1 MDEAKRQELHARRA
15 ALLEEKRKQD
25 FVRRR
30 AEYVAMVPILTALE
44 AAGDD
49 YDSDTYRGVRGIFN
63 DWAHDP
69 DRFAMRELSHAKLP
83 IDAAARE
90 AMILGHLR
98 ERFGQDDIVTIILR
112 REALVL
118 TMRLP
123 VLVRHLSTLFENS
136 KAGWLAFAAPPAN
149 WIVAT
154 HHIDALEISEIV
166 TGELVED

>member
-1 MDEAKRQELHARRA
+1 MDDAKRQELHARRA

-44 AAGDD
+44 AAGAD
-49 YDSDTYRGVRGIFN
+49 YGSTDYRALPSRFN
-63 DWAHDP
+63 HWAYDP
-69 DRFAMRELSHAKLP
+69 NRFAMRELSHAKLP
-83 IDAAARE
+83 ADPVAV
-90 AMILGHLR
+90 ILAHLR
-98 ERFGQDDIVTIILR
+98 ERFGADDAVTIILC
-112 REALVL
+112 REEMVL